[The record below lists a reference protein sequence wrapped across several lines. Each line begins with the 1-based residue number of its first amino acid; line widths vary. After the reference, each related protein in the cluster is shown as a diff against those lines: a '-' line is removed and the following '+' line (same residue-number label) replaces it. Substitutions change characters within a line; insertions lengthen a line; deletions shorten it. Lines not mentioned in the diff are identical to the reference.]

1 MPDTLLVTGATGHLG
16 QRVLHHLVDTLRVP
30 GNRIIATTRKPES
43 LSAWA
48 VKGVVV
54 RTADFENTASLTDAF
69 RGARR
74 LLLISTDAI
83 DRPGRRLAQHK
94 NAIDAA
100 VQAGVSHVVYTSMPE
115 PEGSPVVFAPDHA
128 GTEAALAAS
137 TLPGWTVLRNH
148 WYFET
153 LFNSLPG
160 ILARGGKWFSAAGDG
175 KVANISR
182 DDVGRAAA
190 CVLAGSYTGKDTFTL
205 SGPHALSVAEQ
216 AAAITQAIDKPIQV
230 IPLPVE
236 ALIQGM
242 VGAGLPEPVA
252 KLIASFDTNT
262 AAGRASKVTG
272 DFKAITGV
280 EPQRFTDWLSANK
293 SALLGA

>member
-137 TLPGWTVLRNH
+137 TLPGWTVLRNRA
-148 WYFET
+148 T
-153 LFNSLPG
+153 TSG
-160 ILARGGKWFSAAGDG
+160 ARPPVCWPAPTRVRTPSRSAALRPCRLP
-175 KVANISR
+175 SR
-182 DDVGRAAA
+182 QQPSR
-190 CVLAGSYTGKDTFTL
+190 K
-205 SGPHALSVAEQ
+205 
-216 AAAITQAIDKPIQV
+216 
-230 IPLPVE
+230 
-236 ALIQGM
+236 
-242 VGAGLPEPVA
+242 
-252 KLIASFDTNT
+252 
-262 AAGRASKVTG
+262 
-272 DFKAITGV
+272 
-280 EPQRFTDWLSANK
+280 
-293 SALLGA
+293 

>member
-1 MPDTLLVTGATGHLG
+1 MPDTLLVTGAAGHLG

-69 RGARR
+69 RGAGR

-148 WYFET
+148 WYFQ
-153 LFNSLPG
+153 
-160 ILARGGKWFSAAGDG
+160 R
-175 KVANISR
+175 
-182 DDVGRAAA
+182 
-190 CVLAGSYTGKDTFTL
+190 VLAN
-205 SGPHALSVAEQ
+205 AR
-216 AAAITQAIDKPIQV
+216 
-230 IPLPVE
+230 
-236 ALIQGM
+236 
-242 VGAGLPEPVA
+242 
-252 KLIASFDTNT
+252 T
-262 AAGRASKVTG
+262 APTRHPYERAGRG
-272 DFKAITGV
+272 
-280 EPQRFTDWLSANK
+280 RR
-293 SALLGA
+293 